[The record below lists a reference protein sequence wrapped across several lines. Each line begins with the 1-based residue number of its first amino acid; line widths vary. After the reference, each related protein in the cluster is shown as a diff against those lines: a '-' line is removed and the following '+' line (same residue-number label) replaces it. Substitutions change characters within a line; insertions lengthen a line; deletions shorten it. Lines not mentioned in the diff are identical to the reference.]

1 MATESFLFRKLMLLP
16 ALVDIEIVL
25 QDLLL
30 LDNEVRDKYPR
41 EQRVHFLAAALRR
54 RGFFR
59 TAEQALDMTDLFIR
73 FREMYE
79 IDDFESLD
87 RLVQE
92 FRAYKVERDR
102 TGT

>member
-1 MATESFLFRKLMLLP
+1 MAIESILFRKLMAVP
-16 ALVDIEIVL
+16 ALVDIEVVL

-30 LDNEVRDKYPR
+30 LDNEVKDKYPR
-41 EQRVHFLAAALRR
+41 EQRLNFLAAALRR
-54 RGFFR
+54 RDFFR
-59 TAEQALDMTDLFIR
+59 TAGQALDMADLFLR

-79 IDDFESLD
+79 IKDFESLD

-92 FRAYKVERDR
+92 FQVYKVQRNG